1 VHLLM
6 KNAAATWFHRGKD
19 ARRRGQE
26 RAILDGRMSLESR
39 RNFLAGWDDQHRRE
53 SQPTAAQVAESHRVA
68 AKLRDFAH
76 TLKGPGE

>member
-1 VHLLM
+1 
-6 KNAAATWFHRGKD
+6 
-19 ARRRGQE
+19 
-26 RAILDGRMSLESR
+26 MSLESR